1 MEDRRQQ
8 LKIKMALITNV
19 RGSRLMPVIAVVD
32 YDMGNLHSACKGL
45 EKAGA
50 RTKVTDSPAVIE
62 RADAVVL
69 PGVGAFDP
77 AVQHLRSRGLE
88 EPIKQAIKSGKP
100 FLGICLGLQILFEGS
115 EEGTEPGLGIVAG
128 TVRRFRSEPGITI
141 PHMGWNHLDFTQPDS
156 PLWQQLSGS
165 PQVYFVHSY
174 YVDPVDPNIRAA
186 TVTHG
191 SQTVTAAIAQGNLM
205 AVQFHPEKSSTTG
218 LQILSN
224 FVAQVKTTVLV

>member
-1 MEDRRQQ
+1 
-8 LKIKMALITNV
+8 
-19 RGSRLMPVIAVVD
+19 MPVIAVVD

-50 RTKVTDSPAVIE
+50 TTKVTDLPADIE
-62 RADAVVL
+62 QADAVVL
-69 PGVGAFDP
+69 PGVGSFDP

-88 EPIKQAIKSGKP
+88 EPIKQAIASGKP

-128 TVRRFRSEPGITI
+128 TVRRFRPEPGITI
-141 PHMGWNHLDFTQPDS
+141 PHMGWNELEFTQSHS
-156 PLWQQLSGS
+156 PLWQQLSGN
-165 PQVYFVHSY
+165 PRVYFVHSY
-174 YVDPVDPNIRAA
+174 YVDPVDSNIRAA

-191 SQTVTAAIAQGNLM
+191 SQTVTAAIDRGNLM

-218 LQILSN
+218 LHILSN
-224 FVAQVKTTVLV
+224 FVYQVKKKVLV